1 MAKKPFMERVSERLW
16 KDIIILQLVG
26 RTTRYGPLHI
36 HIHIPRGKTGKA
48 TACTFLGLCIA
59 GLAAVLWT
67 MNREAGWLVVPQ
79 EAFYLLLY
87 GGFLIIIGG
96 FVLLCFAASE
106 RKQLLV
112 VAGCLVIF
120 LGFSSVFL
128 TYRGRI
134 LGNGM
139 VSAFSYQGSRLTVQ
153 QVNLLSGEAVG
164 WLEEYNRL
172 SEAGQQAAGEPPEE
186 LIKVLELYDEVKPG
200 VLVSDAGAE
209 EWMDSQT

>member
-1 MAKKPFMERVSERLW
+1 
-16 KDIIILQLVG
+16 
-26 RTTRYGPLHI
+26 
-36 HIHIPRGKTGKA
+36 
-48 TACTFLGLCIA
+48 
-59 GLAAVLWT
+59 

-106 RKQLLV
+106 RKKLLA

-120 LGFSSVFL
+120 LGFSSVIL

-139 VSAFSYQGSRLTVQ
+139 VSTFSYQGSRLTVQ

-186 LIKVLELYDEVKPG
+186 LIRVLELYDEVKPG

-209 EWMDSQT
+209 EWMESQT